1 MLSQLNHE
9 QQRYEII
16 EGHENMEQFLEMELL
31 HFAYPHGG
39 KEDFNETSEMLIRK
53 NKRITAYSSYG
64 GVNSE
69 YCSSNVKR
77 ISLSNHSPME
87 IKLAVLSSL

>member
-1 MLSQLNHE
+1 
-9 QQRYEII
+9 
-16 EGHENMEQFLEMELL
+16 MELI
-31 HFAYPHGG
+31 HFASPHGG
-39 KEDFNETSEMLIRK
+39 QSHFNETSEMLVRK